1 MSQLAARGYARTYQA
16 QSVLSAS
23 PGHLVLMLYDGAL
36 RFLAHARDA
45 LELPETTPKRIE
57 LINTNILKAQNILC
71 ELQSC
76 LNHEA
81 GGEHA
86 KNLDRLYDYYLRR
99 LLEANLK
106 KQVAPVIEVE
116 RLVRTLRE
124 GWAEMLRSQETAGV
138 QQSIR
143 GVA

>member
-1 MSQLAARGYARTYQA
+1 MSNLAARGYARTYQA

-23 PGHLVLMLYDGAL
+23 AGQLILMLYDGAL
-36 RFLAHARDA
+36 RFLGHARDA

-57 LINTNILKAQNILC
+57 IINTNIIKAQNIIA

-76 LNHEA
+76 LNLEA
-81 GGEHA
+81 GGDHA

-106 KQVAPVIEVE
+106 KQLNPLLEVE
-116 RLVRTLRE
+116 RLVRTLRD
-124 GWAEMLRSQETAGV
+124 GWAEMLRNQDAPISQGV
-138 QQSIR
+138 R

>member
-1 MSQLAARGYARTYQA
+1 MSTLAARGYARTYQA

-23 PGHLVLMLYDGAL
+23 AGQLILMLYDGAL
-36 RFLAHARDA
+36 RFLGCARDA
-45 LELPETTPKRIE
+45 LETPKRIE
-57 LINTNILKAQNILC
+57 NINTNIITAQNIIA

-76 LNHEA
+76 LNLDA
-81 GGEHA
+81 GGDHA

-106 KQVAPVIEVE
+106 KQLAPLVEVE
-116 RLVRTLRE
+116 RLVRILRD
-124 GWAEMLRSQETAGV
+124 GWAEMLRNQEAPILQGV
-138 QQSIR
+138 R